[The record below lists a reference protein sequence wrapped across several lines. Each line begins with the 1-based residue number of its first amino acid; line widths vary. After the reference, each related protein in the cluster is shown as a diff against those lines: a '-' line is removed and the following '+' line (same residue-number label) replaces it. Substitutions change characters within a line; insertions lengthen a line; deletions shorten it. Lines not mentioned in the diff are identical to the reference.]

1 MKNPKHDSAIL
12 LMVLGGM
19 FLIANLSNVTDLKR
33 WGIGRFIVINV
44 VCAAAIYAGVRL
56 YRSWKE
62 DREIE
67 RRYREKEAARTIKDL
82 YKPDAVH
89 AVPGETAE
97 KSAQAAYPS
106 EEIDDITYI
115 REIRHSR
122 ENIWHIYDVML
133 NSRGYGWEMML
144 NWADYMVSADLQDI
158 STVTSGNMGE
168 QKKDHTEQFQN
179 ADGKVSAIPAL
190 AEEQGSLSVGGLS
203 RTLNRPVKITW
214 FNQTRVLQITTLCG
228 SDDSLN
234 RYCETMIR
242 RTFGTPDAM
251 KHAKPIPEAESAG

>member
-1 MKNPKHDSAIL
+1 MKDPKHDSALL
-12 LMVLGGM
+12 LMILGGM

-33 WGIGRFIVINV
+33 WGIAKFIVINI
-44 VCAAAIYAGVRL
+44 VCAAAIYAGSRL

-67 RRYREKEAARTIKDL
+67 RRYREKQAALT
-82 YKPDAVH
+82 
-89 AVPGETAE
+89 TAGNLFMTYG
-97 KSAQAAYPS
+97 APAAYPS

-158 STVTSGNMGE
+158 STVTSGNMGGQE
-168 QKKDHTEQFQN
+168 KDHTEPFQQ

-203 RTLNRPVKITW
+203 RVLNCPVKIIW
-214 FNQTRVLQITTLCG
+214 FNQTRVFRIITFCG
-228 SDDSLN
+228 DDESMN

-251 KHAKPIPEAESAG
+251 KRAKPIPEAETAG